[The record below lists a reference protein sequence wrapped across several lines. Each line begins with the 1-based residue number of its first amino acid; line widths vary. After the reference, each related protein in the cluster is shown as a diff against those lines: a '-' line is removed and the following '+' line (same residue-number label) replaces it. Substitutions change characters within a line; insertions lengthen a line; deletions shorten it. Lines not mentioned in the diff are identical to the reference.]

1 MGYQLSFVECP
12 LSRLTK
18 KPKMNNWPQISII
31 VINDGHSEKSQRHH
45 ARFAQKEIH
54 KLDYRVIINVG
65 DFGGTTQKIE
75 TFQKCQSNLQEI

>member
-1 MGYQLSFVECP
+1 
-12 LSRLTK
+12 
-18 KPKMNNWPQISII
+18 MNNWPQISII

-54 KLDYRVIINVG
+54 KLDYRGIINVG

-75 TFQKCQSNLQEI
+75 TF